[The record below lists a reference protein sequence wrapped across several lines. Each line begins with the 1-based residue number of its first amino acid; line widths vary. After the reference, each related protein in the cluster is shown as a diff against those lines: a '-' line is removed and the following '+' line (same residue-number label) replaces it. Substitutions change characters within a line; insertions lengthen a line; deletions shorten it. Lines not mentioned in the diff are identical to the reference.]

1 MLFISNYGHSQKI
14 YPFTERLIELDHFI
28 PLEQQK
34 LDSLIAQRA
43 IITSIQKE
51 LEIAINEGIKHQ
63 RIIDS
68 LKTDNIQ
75 LLNLMKHYQNELI
88 RLEEEEKVNQ
98 KRLKHIRQL
107 YSIYPAIN
115 LPFTYQTQESLA
127 ITDIDT
133 EDEID
138 TLIFGDDYPVS
149 IIGIVPD
156 STKYFCFFYL
166 IPAEDALPT
175 VVTFNKN
182 GGLISRKR
190 LTDSCWQGCESDCR
204 SIVTINPDLSIIFS
218 YEEYLFVC
226 EEDTFS
232 NIPFEANGYIEY
244 SKILE
249 TGECIVL
256 KKIPKSTEELFQNP
270 IIHTI
275 IEEQEDK

>member
-1 MLFISNYGHSQKI
+1 MCNSIHLIALWLFISSNCFSQNHKG
-14 YPFTERLIELDHFI
+14 FTEPLILIDQQANSSFRETILS
-28 PLEQQK
+28 EQVE
-34 LDSLIAQRA
+34 
-43 IITSIQKE
+43 KE
-51 LEIAINEGIKHQ
+51 
-63 RIIDS
+63 
-68 LKTDNIQ
+68 
-75 LLNLMKHYQNELI
+75 
-88 RLEEEEKVNQ
+88 NQ
-98 KRLKHIRQL
+98 KRLKYIRQL

>member
-1 MLFISNYGHSQKI
+1 MRNSFHLIALWLFISSNCFSQNNKGL
-14 YPFTERLIELDHFI
+14 TEHLILIEQQANSSSRETILS
-28 PLEQQK
+28 EQVE
-34 LDSLIAQRA
+34 
-43 IITSIQKE
+43 KE
-51 LEIAINEGIKHQ
+51 
-63 RIIDS
+63 
-68 LKTDNIQ
+68 
-75 LLNLMKHYQNELI
+75 
-88 RLEEEEKVNQ
+88 NQ

-107 YSIYPAIN
+107 YSTYPAIN

-127 ITDIDT
+127 VTDIYT

-138 TLIFGDDYPVS
+138 TLIFGDDFPVS

-156 STKYFCFFYL
+156 SSRYFCFFYL
-166 IPAEDALPT
+166 IPADDALPT

-190 LTDSCWQGCESDCR
+190 LADSCWQGCESDCR

-256 KKIPKSTEELFQNP
+256 KKIPKSTEELFKNP
-270 IIHTI
+270 IIHSI
-275 IEEQEDK
+275 KEEE